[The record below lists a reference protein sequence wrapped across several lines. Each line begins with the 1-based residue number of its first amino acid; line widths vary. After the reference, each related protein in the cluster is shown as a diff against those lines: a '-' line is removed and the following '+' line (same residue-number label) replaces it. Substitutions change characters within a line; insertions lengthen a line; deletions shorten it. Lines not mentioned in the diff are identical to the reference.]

1 MLLKVGCSLVLQPS
15 IALRQRSI
23 LLPCLKIIASPNR
36 PFQHR
41 FKSYNGPIS
50 RRPLNPQL
58 RCWATTLSPRPV
70 QSPEIPPRALGFWL
84 LSCSAL
90 VFAIIT
96 IGGVT
101 RLTESGLSITEW
113 KPITGV
119 VFPTTVEEWQ
129 EEYEKYSQ
137 SPEFKMSVSS
147 T

>member
-1 MLLKVGCSLVLQPS
+1 MLSCSLVSQPS
-15 IALRQRSI
+15 IALRQRNI
-23 LLPCLKIIASPNR
+23 LLPCLKIIASQNH
-36 PFQHR
+36 PFHHR
-41 FKSYNGPIS
+41 FKSYNAPVR
-50 RRPLNPQL
+50 RRPLNIQL
-58 RCWATTLSPRPV
+58 RRWATTLGPRPV
-70 QSPEIPPRALGFWL
+70 QSPEIPPRPLGYWL

-90 VFAIIT
+90 VFAIVT

-119 VFPTTVEEWQ
+119 VFPTTAGEWQ